1 MSTDYWDKDGDT
13 PTPKFAV
20 KCPFCGTEAK
30 KAYVRML
37 DFKADEESGLRGYAM
52 DSGYGCLRCGF
63 NGLLF
68 GVAVTEEQ
76 YNSTMEKNFGA

>member
-30 KAYVRML
+30 KGYIRMIKM
-37 DFKADEESGLRGYAM
+37 DKRSGLGGYAA
-52 DSGYGCLRCGF
+52 DSGYGCPQCGF
-63 NGLLF
+63 TGILF
-68 GVAVTEEQ
+68 GVAVTEDN
-76 YNSTMEKNFGA
+76 YTRIMEKNFSA